1 MSQSAEIGGP
11 GSGEHAGEGMTPE
24 VADIAGKCESSIS
37 STIIL
42 IIA

>member
-1 MSQSAEIGGP
+1 MSDFADIGGP
-11 GSGEHAGEGMTPE
+11 GSGEHADESMMPE
-24 VADIAGKCESSIS
+24 VAEIAGKWESSIS

>member
-1 MSQSAEIGGP
+1 MSESAEIGGP
-11 GSGEHAGEGMTPE
+11 GSGESMTPE
-24 VADIAGKCESSIS
+24 VAEIAGKCESSIS